1 VLSPYGVASP
11 EYPVVRL
18 PAVADLS
25 SYLLLDTGERGF
37 TNVTDSRGLV
47 FYAEEHGVL
56 ALDILLLY
64 SLGFCPVPAL
74 FLEFEPGHRGAVDL
88 VGAVGEAQGAGARP
102 QVCER
107 EVVRD
112 ACAPVGLYSPV

>member
-1 VLSPYGVASP
+1 MLPSYGVASP

-47 FYAEEHGVL
+47 LDAEEHGVL
-56 ALDILLLY
+56 ALDSLLLY
-64 SLGFCPVPAL
+64 WL
-74 FLEFEPGHRGAVDL
+74 
-88 VGAVGEAQGAGARP
+88 
-102 QVCER
+102 
-107 EVVRD
+107 
-112 ACAPVGLYSPV
+112 